1 MYQMKF
7 YRNTET
13 HAHINKQKHKSK
25 KHTWQS
31 MNKKAD
37 EQAKDLIFHQRRFNN
52 LPHEFTITVL
62 HSINTQ
68 SINTQ

>member
-13 HAHINKQKHKSK
+13 HTHKQTKTKK
-25 KHTWQS
+25 QKHTWQGI
-31 MNKKAD
+31 NKKAD
-37 EQAKDLIFHQRRFNN
+37 EQAKDLIFHQWRFNN
-52 LPHEFTITVL
+52 LPHEFTIIVL